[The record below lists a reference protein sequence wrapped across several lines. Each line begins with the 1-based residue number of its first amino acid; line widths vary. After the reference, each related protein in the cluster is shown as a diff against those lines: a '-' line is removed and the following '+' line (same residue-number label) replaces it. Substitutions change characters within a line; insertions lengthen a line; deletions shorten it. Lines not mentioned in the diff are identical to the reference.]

1 MRYQAVVFDL
11 FGTLIDNLSRR
22 GHETV
27 LAEMAGTIGVDA
39 AAFTKEW
46 VASVR
51 DRMAGRLGTVEE
63 NVQAICRRL
72 GVEPPAEGLDGA
84 VAYKLAYT
92 RRTLA
97 PRDGALECLA
107 ELRRAGLKT
116 GLVTDC
122 SSEVPR
128 IWRETEI
135 AGLIDAPVFSYTEG
149 LKKLDPRIYHRVCD
163 RLGVGP
169 RECLYVGDGS
179 SFELSG
185 AAQVGMSPVR
195 IRVEYE
201 EHGDTYRLDDESW
214 HGRSVARLTEVPAIA
229 LDGATAREAM

>member
-1 MRYQAVVFDL
+1 MGYQAVVFDL
-11 FGTLIDNLSRR
+11 FGTLIDNLSRS
-22 GHETV
+22 GHESI
-27 LAEMAGTIGVDA
+27 LAEMAETIGVDA
-39 AAFTKEW
+39 AAFTEEW

-63 NVQAICRRL
+63 NIQAICRRL
-72 GVEPPAEGLDGA
+72 GATPAADGLHRA
-84 VAYKLAYT
+84 VAYKLTYT

-128 IWRETEI
+128 IWRETDL
-135 AGLIDAPVFSYTEG
+135 ADLIDAPVFSYTEG
-149 LKKLDPRIYHRVCD
+149 LKKPDPRIYHRACD

-185 AAQVGMSPVR
+185 AAQVGMTPVR

-229 LDGATAREAM
+229 LDGAPAREAM